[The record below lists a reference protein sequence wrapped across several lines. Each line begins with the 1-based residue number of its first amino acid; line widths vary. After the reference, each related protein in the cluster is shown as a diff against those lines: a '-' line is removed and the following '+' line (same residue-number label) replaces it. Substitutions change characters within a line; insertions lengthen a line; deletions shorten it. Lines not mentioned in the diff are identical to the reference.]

1 MTPAH
6 LHPCPAAPMA
16 DAKDAPSAWRIGV
29 AAACAL
35 MLGACATPPGGMNAG
50 NASGNPFI
58 DNAPVMATAPAAQ
71 AQVAAAAIPPT
82 KPAVQAVAE
91 RQVKPAPLE
100 SGAGVAGQPNDPLA
114 PETTVAVD
122 SAEARA
128 DLWAR
133 IRSGYAMPNL
143 ESPLVAEHEQ
153 WYANRPDYVA
163 RMTDRG
169 SRYLYHIVAEVN
181 RRGMPSELA
190 LLPFIESAFNP
201 QAMSS
206 ARASGMW
213 QFMPA
218 TGKDFSLKQNLFRDD
233 RRDVLSSTRAALDY
247 LSRLNNKFGDWHLAL
262 AAYNWG
268 EGNVQRAID
277 RNRNAGLPTDYLSLN
292 MPAET
297 RHYVPKLQAVKNIVT
312 QPQQYGLTLTPLQN
326 HPYFLSVPI
335 QRDIDVALAARLA
348 GLKVEEFKTLNPQHN
363 KPVILA
369 AGTPQILLPYDNADR
384 FVKALPA
391 HRGQL
396 ATWTA
401 WVVPR
406 TMKSSQ
412 AAQETGMS
420 EDELREINR
429 IPAKMMVKAGSTLL
443 VQRHDNRHTDVSET
457 VADNAHMQLT
467 PEPPP
472 YKRISFRARRGDT
485 VASIA
490 RQYRLNP
497 AEVARLNGVG
507 ANGRFK
513 PGQAVA
519 LQVPTGTR
527 VASHGADLADA
538 SPAKRADGSATQKR
552 EDARAERLASLNE
565 RKSSKKDKAASV
577 RSAKAEKASAASTR
591 LARADKPAGARHTKA
606 DRQLA
611 SAGKPGVARASRLSA
626 GTAGRMKARRD

>member
-1 MTPAH
+1 MTPAS
-6 LHPCPAAPMA
+6 LPQSPDPAL
-16 DAKDAPSAWRIGV
+16 DAAAAMSTDNLSAWRIGI

-35 MLGACATPPGGMNAG
+35 MLGACATAPGAA
-50 NASGNPFI
+50 ASSENPFLEH
-58 DNAPVMATAPAAQ
+58 PPAATT
-71 AQVAAAAIPPT
+71 AVRAVPVAPSSLVAPT
-82 KPAVQAVAE
+82 NPVDRSLAVAD
-91 RQVKPAPLE
+91 
-100 SGAGVAGQPNDPLA
+100 SGVGVAGLPTDPLA
-114 PETTVAVD
+114 PEKPLTVG
-122 SAEARA
+122 SEEARA
-128 DLWAR
+128 DLWER
-133 IRSGYAMPNL
+133 IRRGYAMPNL
-143 ESPLVAEHEQ
+143 DTALVTEHEQ

-163 RMTDRG
+163 RMTERG
-169 SRYLYHIVAEVN
+169 SRYLYHIVDEVS
-181 RRGMPSELA
+181 RRGMPAELA

-218 TGKDFSLKQNLFRDD
+218 TGKDFALKQNMFRDD

-247 LSRLNNKFGDWHLAL
+247 LSRLNQKFGDWHLAL

-277 RNRNAGLPTDYLSLN
+277 RNRNAGLGTDYLSLN

-312 QPQQYGLTLTPLQN
+312 QPHQFGLVLAPLQN
-326 HPYFLSVPI
+326 HPHFLSVPI
-335 QRDIDVALAARLA
+335 QRDIDLALAARLA
-348 GLKVEEFKTLNPQHN
+348 GLSIEEFKTLNPQHN

-412 AAQETGMS
+412 AAQEAGMS
-420 EDELREINR
+420 EEELRDINR
-429 IPAKMMVKAGSTLL
+429 IPARMMVRAGSTLL
-443 VQRHDNRHTDVSET
+443 VQRHDHRHTDVSVA

-467 PEPPP
+467 PEPLPF
-472 YKRISFRARRGDT
+472 KRITFRARRGDT
-485 VASIA
+485 VASVS

-497 AEVARLNGVG
+497 ADVARLNGLG

-513 PGQAVA
+513 LGQAVA
-519 LQVPTGTR
+519 LQVPSGTR
-527 VASHGADLADA
+527 G
-538 SPAKRADGSATQKR
+538 P
-552 EDARAERLASLNE
+552 ARAPETAQASSPDQRAGTALRARGETRSERLALAHRNKPSKE
-565 RKSSKKDKAASV
+565 RTA
-577 RSAKAEKASAASTR
+577 RLAKAEKSSSSVR
-591 LARADKPAGARHTKA
+591 LARADKPAGKRLTG
-606 DRQLA
+606 RTLA
-611 SAGKPGVARASRLSA
+611 AAGKPGVARASRLAA
-626 GTAGRMKARRD
+626 GTAGRMKVRRD